1 MLTILLGKIVIVKK
15 NEPQEKIFGWEDLVP
30 TSEINLKIISSI
42 NGHRQFF
49 RLFAQFLALKLH
61 CIAQKFCS

>member
-30 TSEINLKIISSI
+30 TSEINLTII
-42 NGHRQFF
+42 
-49 RLFAQFLALKLH
+49 
-61 CIAQKFCS
+61 IAA